1 MRTAK
6 ELGSEVKRLR
16 KLAHLTQQQIAMR
29 VSVTDT
35 QICNWENGTYRIPE
49 DKYLVITKILKAYA

>member
-6 ELGSEVKRLR
+6 ELVSEIKRLR
-16 KLAHLTQQQIAMR
+16 KLAILTQEQIAMK

-35 QICNWENGTYRIPE
+35 QICNWENGTYRIP
-49 DKYLVITKILKAYA
+49 